1 MWSAL
6 PLLLALQSKYFLS
19 HARSREDVKCDAL
32 QSTIIAVFRRIR
44 SGPCHS
50 AGSGSTSGNVDPDPG
65 AKKIVINSHKNQ
77 PKLSKYN
84 FFKKSLFCL
93 LHLNIKH
100 INSKKKSYEY
110 YIFYGKIKKTNMAFV
125 RFQVGSGS
133 TIPRS
138 RFADPDP
145 HQNETDPK
153 PVI

>member
-93 LHLNIKH
+93 LHFNIKH
-100 INSKKKSYEY
+100 INSKKNHMSIISFTEKLRKQIWHCS
-110 YIFYGKIKKTNMAFV
+110 I
-125 RFQVGSGS
+125 SGRIRIHYS
-133 TIPRS
+133 
-138 RFADPDP
+138 
-145 HQNETDPK
+145 QK
-153 PVI
+153 